1 MKHALKRPSHPMLP
15 VQPAFKRPDRHMP
28 LKLKSVLQHHGL
40 TQVDLSGAVMQAI
53 GVPIEKTAINLLCN
67 WSQWPKRTPEA
78 SIRSQ
83 IEAYLRT
90 HGVPDEE
97 IATAFEPDDEADR
110 AGPPK
115 LLSAVPETSA
125 SPEPDPY
132 LLEPVML
139 TAQAKRHF
147 KLMFNPFGADP
158 QCADDVYLGD
168 EQRYVASV
176 IVEAIQNARMMA
188 VVGESG
194 SGKST
199 IWEWVQDQVREQKQP
214 VHLIQP
220 KVTDKARLTG
230 VGILQAIVR
239 DLEPHAKLRHSAE
252 LLARQAHELI
262 ADRVAEGQ
270 KCVLV
275 FEEAHDM
282 TVAAIKQLKRFH
294 EFKLGWKRTLG
305 IILLAQPELLRK
317 LNAKGLE
324 AREVKNRLE
333 VVRML
338 PLDADLEAYAAH
350 RLARAGLKPDALFAA
365 DAWQAIRDVLRAS
378 DGDGNVVS
386 LCYPLLVGNL
396 ATLALNGAAEL
407 GAPLVDRSI
416 VFDAKKKGG

>member
-1 MKHALKRPSHPMLP
+1 MKPAYRRPEHY
-15 VQPAFKRPDRHMP
+15 MP
-28 LKLKSVLQHHGL
+28 LKLKKVLQRHGI
-40 TQVDLSGAVMQAI
+40 TQTDLGAAVMQAI
-53 GVPIEKTAINLLCN
+53 DEPMDKTAVNLLCN
-67 WSQWPKRTPEA
+67 WAKWPKRTPEA
-78 SIRSQ
+78 VIRQQ
-83 IEAYLRT
+83 IEAALRAKE
-90 HGVPDEE
+90 VPEAE
-97 IATAFEPDDEADR
+97 IATAFDSDEEIGRLGHGKHLA
-110 AGPPK
+110 
-115 LLSAVPETSA
+115 AVPDTQ
-125 SPEPDPY
+125 SPQTTEPDPY

-139 TAQAKRHF
+139 TIQAKRHF

-396 ATLALNGAAEL
+396 ATLALNGAAE
-407 GAPLVDRSI
+407 
-416 VFDAKKKGG
+416 

>member
-1 MKHALKRPSHPMLP
+1 MK
-15 VQPAFKRPDRHMP
+15 PAFKRPEYHMP
-28 LKLKSVLQHHGL
+28 IKLKSVLQRHGI
-40 TQVDLSGAVMQAI
+40 TQTDLGAAVMQAI
-53 GVPIEKTAINLLCN
+53 GNPMDTTAMNLLCN
-67 WSQWPKRTPEA
+67 WAQWPKRTPEA
-78 SIRSQ
+78 SIRQQ
-83 IEAYLRT
+83 IADVLRAK
-90 HGVPDEE
+90 GVPDGE
-97 IATAFEPDDEADR
+97 IATAFDPDDEIGRGGRRRPLA
-110 AGPPK
+110 
-115 LLSAVPETSA
+115 AVPETPDTPKT
-125 SPEPDPY
+125 PEPDPY
-132 LLEPVML
+132 LLEPAML

-176 IVEAIQNARMMA
+176 IVEGIHNARMIA

-220 KVTDKARLTG
+220 KVTDKSRLTG

-239 DLEPHAKLRHSAE
+239 DLEPHATLRQSAE

-262 ADRVAEGQ
+262 ANRVAEGQ

-294 EFKLGWKRTLG
+294 EFKLGWKRALG

-333 VVRML
+333 IVRML
-338 PLDADLEAYAAH
+338 PLDSDLEAYAAH
-350 RLARAGLKPDALFAA
+350 RLARAGQKPDALFAP

-378 DGDGNVVS
+378 DADGNTVS

-396 ATLALNGAAEL
+396 VTLALNGAAEL
-407 GAPLVDRSI
+407 GAPQIDRGI
-416 VFDAKKKGG
+416 VLDAKKKGN

>member
-1 MKHALKRPSHPMLP
+1 ML
-15 VQPAFKRPDRHMP
+15 PAFKRLESHMP
-28 LKLKSVLQHHGL
+28 IKLKSLLQRYRI
-40 TQVDLSGAVMQAI
+40 TQSDLCAAVHQAT
-53 GVPIEKTAINLLCN
+53 GEPMGETAMNLLCN
-67 WSQWPKRTPEA
+67 WAQWPKRTPEA
-78 SIRSQ
+78 SIREQ
-83 IEAYLRT
+83 VGTFLRT
-90 HGVPDEE
+90 QGVPEGE
-97 IATAFEPDDEADR
+97 IATAFDPDSETGR
-110 AGPPK
+110 GVNQKNKSHP
-115 LLSAVPETSA
+115 LHAVATTDT
-125 SPEPDPY
+125 PEPDPY

-176 IVEAIQNARMMA
+176 IVEAIQNARMIA

-220 KVTDKARLTG
+220 KVTDKSRLTG
-230 VGILQAIVR
+230 LGILQAIVR
-239 DLEPHAKLRHSAE
+239 DLEPHTTPRQSAD

-262 ADRVAEGQ
+262 ANRVAEGQ

-294 EFKLGWKRTLG
+294 EFKLGWKRALG
-305 IILLAQPELLRK
+305 IVLLAQPELLRK
-317 LNAKGLE
+317 LDAKGLE

-333 VVRML
+333 IIRML
-338 PLDADLEAYAAH
+338 PLDSDLEAYAAH
-350 RLARAGLKPDALFAA
+350 RLARAGLQGDALFAP
-365 DAWQAIRDVLRAS
+365 DAWQAIRDVLKAS
-378 DGDGNVVS
+378 DGDGNAVS

-396 ATLALNGAAEL
+396 ITLSLNTAAEL
-407 GAPLVDRSI
+407 GAPKVDRGI

>member
-1 MKHALKRPSHPMLP
+1 MPTPAGSLRTQYMPIRLKGVLL
-15 VQPAFKRPDRHMP
+15 RHGIEQKE
-28 LKLKSVLQHHGL
+28 LGAAVLQ
-40 TQVDLSGAVMQAI
+40 SN
-53 GVPIEKTAINLLCN
+53 GVPLTKTAINLLIN
-67 WSQWPKRTPEA
+67 WGEWPIRTPAHSVRE
-78 SIRSQ
+78 Q
-83 IEAYLRT
+83 IDAFLRARGVPEDELRGAWELDSLAADAGPSVRRPPHLRT
-90 HGVPDEE
+90 VALRQPAQSPQPDES
-97 IATAFEPDDEADR
+97 DE
-110 AGPPK
+110 
-115 LLSAVPETSA
+115 L
-125 SPEPDPY
+125 

-147 KLMFNPFGADP
+147 KLTFNPFALDP
-158 QCADDVYLGD
+158 QGAEDVYLGE

-176 IVEAIQNARMMA
+176 IVEAIQHARMIA

-214 VHLIQP
+214 VHIIQP
-220 KVTDKARLTG
+220 KVTDKSRLTG

-239 DLEPHAKLRHSAE
+239 DLAPEVTLRQSAE

-294 EFKLGWKRTLG
+294 EFKQGWKRTLG
-305 IILLAQPELLRK
+305 IVLLAQPELLRK

-333 VVRML
+333 IIRML
-338 PLDADLEAYAAH
+338 PLDSDLEAYAAH
-350 RLARAGLKPDALFAA
+350 RLSRAGVQGDTLFAPN
-365 DAWQAIRDVLRAS
+365 AWQAIRDTLKAS
-378 DGDGNVVS
+378 DGDGNAVS

-396 ATLALNGAAEL
+396 ITRALNVAAEL
-407 GAPLVDRSI
+407 TAPRIDRGI
-416 VFDAKKKGG
+416 VLDAKKEGA